1 MSGTKEYLHLQAIM
15 DFAESE
21 FQKEKTELL
30 ESDASKNF
38 IPGDATT
45 FNIAGLIGGEIR
57 RRKEDDKKSLPCDI
71 DRETMAKALD
81 PFYALTAILSKSN
94 AEDIDADD
102 MAKVLGA
109 LVHSAWVR
117 TGYPRLGD
125 AL

>member
-1 MSGTKEYLHLQAIM
+1 MSGTKEYPHLQAIM

-57 RRKEDDKKSLPCDI
+57 RRMEDDKNSLPCDI

-117 TGYPRLGD
+117 TVYPRLGD

>member
-1 MSGTKEYLHLQAIM
+1 MIKIRSPATSTGKLW
-15 DFAESE
+15 
-21 FQKEKTELL
+21 QKLWT
-30 ESDASKNF
+30 
-38 IPGDATT
+38 
-45 FNIAGLIGGEIR
+45 R
-57 RRKEDDKKSLPCDI
+57 
-71 DRETMAKALD
+71 
-81 PFYALTAILSKSN
+81 FYALTAILSKSN

>member
-1 MSGTKEYLHLQAIM
+1 
-15 DFAESE
+15 
-21 FQKEKTELL
+21 
-30 ESDASKNF
+30 
-38 IPGDATT
+38 
-45 FNIAGLIGGEIR
+45 
-57 RRKEDDKKSLPCDI
+57 
-71 DRETMAKALD
+71 MAKALD

-125 AL
+125 VL

>member
-1 MSGTKEYLHLQAIM
+1 MSGAKEYRHLQAIM

-57 RRKEDDKKSLPCDI
+57 P
-71 DRETMAKALD
+71 TH
-81 PFYALTAILSKSN
+81 
-94 AEDIDADD
+94 
-102 MAKVLGA
+102 G
-109 LVHSAWVR
+109 
-117 TGYPRLGD
+117 G
-125 AL
+125 